1 MSWYKT
7 GTVNVTNNSNAVIG
21 TGTAFIS
28 NSRVG
33 DAFRGPDGNWYEVIN
48 IASDTAMSILPV
60 YQGSSDGSGLY
71 AIAPMQGYVKDSA
84 DALRAASLVIGNASA
99 DLSTQVNEAKAAAV
113 SATTSANSASSS
125 EANSQTYSNQARDY
139 ASSASTSATSA
150 QESAQSAEEHDVS
163 VTAKVARFLLP
174 ATTLPT
180 QRDDGGS
187 LQFGDRVI
195 LTTNGFE
202 YVYKSGG
209 WVVNNSDGQDLASSA
224 GASKVGA
231 LIDGVFGTVQKSI
244 DDFVAFMKGLTNT
257 SDPTKGA
264 ANIGRGLQVVGSVA
278 EIRTLSK
285 SAVSKSAFATGYYA
299 AGDGGGGSYTL
310 DGSDTTTADD
320 GGSVLVAS
328 DGGRWK
334 LQFTQRTLDLKQFG
348 ARYGEDST
356 PKIQAAI
363 AAMWKKYGG
372 GVVGFSGAL
381 QTYGQVLL
389 YPNVVLKG
397 AGLDNSS
404 IDTYLRNSPAF
415 LTYRPAGYVPS
426 SCIGAGLEEFG
437 MANRV
442 PDGVGM
448 GLDLN
453 NARNCTVHKVSFALY
468 AQGLT
473 FNRTVSAVGTI
484 NSVGEAYFNKV
495 SQCDFISCERARVYY
510 GAANRNTF
518 DTNTIRNCLGGEDFA
533 SFYNTAETNTFINEN
548 WEGCQYPF
556 LHKENEEFI
565 YSQTFIGCT
574 VENPTS
580 NSFRCIF
587 GDVGHQTFI
596 NMSVIGAVDVTHP
609 FPDKRSNWVG
619 RGNSDRTASVNNI
632 LSEPL
637 ELRGGIGF
645 SGNKLR
651 AVTTLNASFT
661 NTTAQVVT
669 IPVTGAVAGDFAVIS
684 VEGGTGDKTMLYFST
699 PIVENGLVRTVVR
712 STGTTTI
719 NGVDISVQVIKH
731 IL

>member
-1 MSWYKT
+1 MTWYKT

-28 NSRVG
+28 NSRIG

-60 YQGSSDGSGLY
+60 YQGSSDGSGSY

-84 DALRAASLVIGNASA
+84 DALRAASLVIGNAST
-99 DLSTQVNEAKAAAV
+99 DLSIQVNEAKAAAV

-139 ASSASTSATSA
+139 ASSASTSAASA
-150 QESAQSAEEHDVS
+150 LESAQSAEVHDNS

-174 ATTLPT
+174 SATLPT
-180 QRDDGGS
+180 QRDDGSS

-195 LTTNGFE
+195 LTTDGFE
-202 YVYKSGG
+202 YVYKNGS
-209 WVVNNSDGQDLASSA
+209 WTVNNLDGQELASSA
-224 GASKVGA
+224 
-231 LIDGVFGTVQKSI
+231 
-244 DDFVAFMKGLTNT
+244 
-257 SDPTKGA
+257 GA

-285 SAVSKSAFATGYYA
+285 SVVSKSAFATGYYA

-381 QTYGQVLL
+381 QTHGQVLL

-556 LHKENEEFI
+556 LHKENEGFI

-574 VENPTS
+574 VENPTG

-609 FPDKRSNWVG
+609 FPDKRSNWIG
-619 RGNSDRTASVNNI
+619 RGTEDRTASVNNI

-651 AVTTLNASFT
+651 AVTTLNAGFT

-669 IPVTGAVAGDFAVIS
+669 IPVTGAVAGDFALIS

>member
-1 MSWYKT
+1 MADQPARLEAATLKAEIGSGIVYRYANDAATDDDIPTLSGAIPNLKKEILRLQNEGAEKISFAT
-7 GTVNVTNNSNAVIG
+7 KIFISTAAGIAGTSNQEIFLVQSNDPGEIYEVWQNVS
-21 TGTAFIS
+21 GTAVDTGKRSIS
-28 NSRVG
+28 
-33 DAFRGPDGNWYEVIN
+33 
-48 IASDTAMSILPV
+48 
-60 YQGSSDGSGLY
+60 
-71 AIAPMQGYVKDSA
+71 
-84 DALRAASLVIGNASA
+84 
-99 DLSTQVNEAKAAAV
+99 AAAV
-113 SATTSANSASSS
+113 IEAT
-125 EANSQTYSNQARDY
+125 EA
-139 ASSASTSATSA
+139 ATAAAASA
-150 QESAQSAEEHDVS
+150 QESADAA
-163 VTAKVARFLLP
+163 TTRVARFLGP
-174 ATTLPT
+174 SATPPT
-180 QRDDGGS
+180 QRDDGQP
-187 LQFGDRVI
+187 LQFGDRY
-195 LTTNGFE
+195 LNTTDQIE
-202 YVYKSGG
+202 YIYKSTG
-209 WVVNNSDGQDLASSA
+209 WVANNLDAQELSKPT
-224 GASKVGA
+224 GASRVGA
-231 LIDGVFGTVQKSI
+231 NIDGADGTVQDSI
-244 DDFVAFMKGLTNT
+244 DDFIEFIKSL
-257 SDPTKGA
+257 
-264 ANIGRGLQVVGSVA
+264 ANSSSPLDGSAKIARGIQVVSSIAG
-278 EIRTLSK
+278 IRELSK
-285 SAVSKSAFATGYYA
+285 SQPSKSAFATGYYA
-299 AGDGGGGSYTL
+299 TGDGGGGSYTL

-415 LTYRPAGYVPS
+415 LTYRPAGYVPG

-596 NMSVIGAVDVTHP
+596 NMSVIGAVDITHP
-609 FPDKRSNWVG
+609 FPSKKSNWIG
-619 RGNSDRTASVNNI
+619 RGTSDRTSSVNNI
-632 LSEPL
+632 LYEPL
-637 ELRGGIGF
+637 ELRGGIVF
-645 SGNKLR
+645 SGGSLR
-651 AVTTLNASFT
+651 AVQTLNASFAP
-661 NTTAQVVT
+661 TTALTIT
-669 IPVTGAVAGDFAVIS
+669 IPVSGAAPGDFALIAID
-684 VEGGTGDKTMLYFST
+684 GGTGDKSVLSFSA
-699 PIVENGLVRTVVR
+699 PMVESGLVRTVIR
-712 STGTTTI
+712 SNGTTTI
-719 NGVDISVQVIKH
+719 NGANLSVQVLKH
-731 IL
+731 LA

>member
-1 MSWYKT
+1 MADQPARLEAATIK
-7 GTVNVTNNSNAVIG
+7 AEI
-21 TGTAFIS
+21 
-28 NSRVG
+28 
-33 DAFRGPDGNWYEVIN
+33 
-48 IASDTAMSILPV
+48 
-60 YQGSSDGSGLY
+60 GSGIVY
-71 AIAPMQGYVKDSA
+71 RFSND
-84 DALRAASLVIGNASA
+84 AASEADIPTLSGAIPNLKNVI
-99 DLSTQVNEAKAAAV
+99 LRIQNEGAEKI
-113 SATTSANSASSS
+113 SFATKIFI
-125 EANSQTYSNQARDY
+125 
-139 ASSASTSATSA
+139 STSAGIAGTSNQEIFLVQSNDPGEIYEVWQNVSGTAVDTGKRSISASAVIEATEAATAAAASA
-150 QESAQSAEEHDVS
+150 QESADAA
-163 VTAKVARFLLP
+163 TIRVARFLEP
-174 ATTLPT
+174 SATPPT
-180 QRDDGGS
+180 QRNDGQP
-187 LQFGDRVI
+187 LQFGDRY
-195 LTTNGFE
+195 LNTTDQIE
-202 YVYKSGG
+202 YIYKSTG
-209 WVVNNSDGQDLASSA
+209 WVANNLDAQELSKPT
-224 GASKVGA
+224 GASRIGA
-231 LIDGVFGTVQKSI
+231 SIDGADGTIQDSI
-244 DDFVAFMKGLTNT
+244 DDFIEFIKSL
-257 SDPTKGA
+257 
-264 ANIGRGLQVVGSVA
+264 ANSSSPLDGSAKIARGIQVVSSIAG
-278 EIRTLSK
+278 IRALSK
-285 SAVSKSAFATGYYA
+285 SQPSKSAFATGYYA
-299 AGDGGGGSYTL
+299 TGDGGGGSYTL
-310 DGSDTTTADD
+310 DESDTTTADD
-320 GGSVLVAS
+320 GGSVLVAG

-574 VENPTS
+574 VDNPTS

-596 NMSVIGAVDVTHP
+596 NMSVIGAVDITHP
-609 FPDKRSNWVG
+609 FPSKKSNWIG
-619 RGNSDRTASVNNI
+619 RGNSDRTSSVNNI
-632 LSEPL
+632 LYEPL
-637 ELRGGIGF
+637 ELRGGIVF
-645 SGNKLR
+645 SGGSLR
-651 AVTTLNASFT
+651 AVQTLNASFAP
-661 NTTAQVVT
+661 TTALTITIQVS
-669 IPVTGAVAGDFAVIS
+669 GAAPGDFALIAID
-684 VEGGTGDKTMLYFST
+684 GGTGDKSVLSFSA
-699 PIVENGLVRTVVR
+699 PMVESGLVRTVIR
-712 STGTTTI
+712 STGSTTI
-719 NGVDISVQVIKH
+719 NGANISVQVLKH
-731 IL
+731 LA

>member
-1 MSWYKT
+1 MIRWPLLFPLKEYAQMADQPARLEAATLKAEIGSGIVYRFSNDAATEDDIPTLSGEIPNLKKVILRIQNDGAEKISFAT
-7 GTVNVTNNSNAVIG
+7 KIFIDTAAGLAGTSNQEIFLVQSNDPGEIYEVWQNVS
-21 TGTAFIS
+21 GTAVDTGKRSIS
-28 NSRVG
+28 
-33 DAFRGPDGNWYEVIN
+33 
-48 IASDTAMSILPV
+48 
-60 YQGSSDGSGLY
+60 
-71 AIAPMQGYVKDSA
+71 
-84 DALRAASLVIGNASA
+84 
-99 DLSTQVNEAKAAAV
+99 AAAV
-113 SATTSANSASSS
+113 IEAT
-125 EANSQTYSNQARDY
+125 EA
-139 ASSASTSATSA
+139 ATAAAASA
-150 QESAQSAEEHDVS
+150 QESADAA
-163 VTAKVARFLLP
+163 TIRVARFLEP
-174 ATTLPT
+174 SATPPT
-180 QRDDGGS
+180 QRNDGQP
-187 LQFGDRVI
+187 LQFGDRY
-195 LTTNGFE
+195 LNTTDQIE
-202 YVYKSGG
+202 YIYKSTG
-209 WVVNNSDGQDLASSA
+209 WVANNLDAQELSKPT
-224 GASKVGA
+224 GASRIGA
-231 LIDGVFGTVQKSI
+231 IIDGADGTVQESI
-244 DDFVAFMKGLTNT
+244 DDFIEFIKSL
-257 SDPTKGA
+257 
-264 ANIGRGLQVVGSVA
+264 ANSSSPLDGSAKIARSLQVVSSVA
-278 EIRTLSK
+278 GIRALSK
-285 SAVSKSAFATGYYA
+285 SQPSKSAFATGYYA

-397 AGLDNSS
+397 AGLDNST
-404 IDTYLRNSPAF
+404 IDTYLRNSPSF

-437 MANRV
+437 MSNRV

-453 NARNCTVHKVSFALY
+453 NARNCTVHKVAFALY

-495 SQCDFISCERARVYY
+495 SQCDFISCERARVFY

-518 DTNTIRNCLGGEDFA
+518 DTNTIRNCVGGEDFA

-556 LHKENEEFI
+556 LHKENEGFI

-596 NMSVIGAVDVTHP
+596 NMSVIGAVDITHP
-609 FPDKRSNWVG
+609 FPSKKSNWIG
-619 RGNSDRTASVNNI
+619 RGTSDRTSSVNNI
-632 LSEPL
+632 LYEPL
-637 ELRGGIGF
+637 ELRGGIVF
-645 SGNKLR
+645 SGGSLR
-651 AVTTLNASFT
+651 AVTTLNASFAP
-661 NTTAQVVT
+661 TTALT
-669 IPVTGAVAGDFAVIS
+669 ITVPVSGAAPGDFALIAI
-684 VEGGTGDKTMLYFST
+684 EGGTGDKSVLSFSA
-699 PIVENGLVRTVVR
+699 PMVESGLVRTVIR

-719 NGVDISVQVIKH
+719 NGADISVQVLKH
-731 IL
+731 LA

>member
-1 MSWYKT
+1 MIRWPLLFQSKEYSEMADQPARLEAATIK
-7 GTVNVTNNSNAVIG
+7 AEI
-21 TGTAFIS
+21 
-28 NSRVG
+28 
-33 DAFRGPDGNWYEVIN
+33 
-48 IASDTAMSILPV
+48 
-60 YQGSSDGSGLY
+60 GSGIVYRY
-71 AIAPMQGYVKDSA
+71 AN
-84 DALRAASLVIGNASA
+84 DAATEDDIPTLSGAIPNLKKEILRL
-99 DLSTQVNEAKAAAV
+99 QNEGAEKI
-113 SATTSANSASSS
+113 SFATKIFI
-125 EANSQTYSNQARDY
+125 
-139 ASSASTSATSA
+139 STSAGIAGTSNQEIFLVQSNDPGEIYEVWQNVSGTAVDTGKRSISASAVIEATEAATAAAASA
-150 QESAQSAEEHDVS
+150 QESADAA
-163 VTAKVARFLLP
+163 TIRVARFLEP
-174 ATTLPT
+174 SATPPT
-180 QRDDGGS
+180 QRDDGQP
-187 LQFGDRVI
+187 LELGDRY
-195 LTTNGFE
+195 LNTTDQIE
-202 YVYKSGG
+202 YIYKSTG
-209 WVVNNSDGQDLASSA
+209 WVANNLDAQELSKPT
-224 GASKVGA
+224 GASRIGA
-231 LIDGVFGTVQKSI
+231 SIDGADGTIQDSI
-244 DDFVAFMKGLTNT
+244 DDFIEFIKSL
-257 SDPTKGA
+257 
-264 ANIGRGLQVVGSVA
+264 ANSSSPLDGSAKIARGIQVVSSIAG
-278 EIRTLSK
+278 IRALSK
-285 SAVSKSAFATGYYA
+285 SQPSKSAFATGYYA
-299 AGDGGGGSYTL
+299 TGDGGGGSYTL
-310 DGSDTTTADD
+310 DESDTTTADD
-320 GGSVLVAS
+320 GGSVLVAG

-415 LTYRPAGYVPS
+415 LTYRPAGYVPG

-495 SQCDFISCERARVYY
+495 SQCDFISCDRARVYY

-596 NMSVIGAVDVTHP
+596 NMSVIGAVDITHP
-609 FPDKRSNWVG
+609 FTSKKSNWIG
-619 RGNSDRTASVNNI
+619 RGTADRTASVNNI
-632 LSEPL
+632 LYEPL
-637 ELRGGIGF
+637 ELRGSIVF
-645 SGNKLR
+645 SGGSLR
-651 AVTTLNASFT
+651 AVQTLNASFT
-661 NTTAQVVT
+661 PTTALTIT
-669 IPVTGAVAGDFAVIS
+669 IPVSGAAPGDFALVAID
-684 VEGGTGDKTMLYFST
+684 GGTGDKSVLSFSA
-699 PIVENGLVRTVVR
+699 PMVESGLVRTVIR
-712 STGTTTI
+712 SNGTTTI
-719 NGVDISVQVIKH
+719 DGANLSVQVLKH
-731 IL
+731 LA

>member
-1 MSWYKT
+1 MTWYKT

-28 NSRVG
+28 NSRIG

-60 YQGSSDGSGLY
+60 YQGSSDGSGSY

-84 DALRAASLVIGNASA
+84 DALRAASLVIGNAST
-99 DLSTQVNEAKAAAV
+99 DLSIQVNEAKAAAV

-139 ASSASTSATSA
+139 ASSASTSAASA
-150 QESAQSAEEHDVS
+150 LESAQSAEVHDNS

-174 ATTLPT
+174 SATLPT
-180 QRDDGGS
+180 QRDDGSS

-195 LTTNGFE
+195 LTTDGFE
-202 YVYKSGG
+202 YVYKNGS
-209 WVVNNSDGQDLASSA
+209 WTVNNLDGQELASSA
-224 GASKVGA
+224 
-231 LIDGVFGTVQKSI
+231 
-244 DDFVAFMKGLTNT
+244 
-257 SDPTKGA
+257 GA

-285 SAVSKSAFATGYYA
+285 SVVSKSAFATGYYA

-397 AGLDNSS
+397 AGLDNST
-404 IDTYLRNSPAF
+404 IDTYLRNSPSF

-437 MANRV
+437 MSNRV

-453 NARNCTVHKVSFALY
+453 NARNCTVHKVAFALY

-495 SQCDFISCERARVYY
+495 SQCDFISCERARVFY

-518 DTNTIRNCLGGEDFA
+518 DTNTIRNCVGGEDFA

-556 LHKENEEFI
+556 LHKENEGFI

-596 NMSVIGAVDVTHP
+596 NMSVIGAVDITHP
-609 FPDKRSNWVG
+609 FPSKKSNWIG
-619 RGNSDRTASVNNI
+619 RGTSDRTSSVNNI
-632 LSEPL
+632 LYEPL
-637 ELRGGIGF
+637 ELRGGIVF
-645 SGNKLR
+645 SGGSLR
-651 AVTTLNASFT
+651 AVTTLNASFAP
-661 NTTAQVVT
+661 TTALT
-669 IPVTGAVAGDFAVIS
+669 ITVPVSGAAPGDFALIAI
-684 VEGGTGDKTMLYFST
+684 EGGTGDKSVLSFSA
-699 PIVENGLVRTVVR
+699 PMVESGLVRTVIR

-719 NGVDISVQVIKH
+719 NGADISVQVLKH
-731 IL
+731 LA